1 MRSKYLQKTI
11 LIIVSF
17 SLCGCASRAN
27 NISAT
32 YVPPMKYQ
40 NHTCDQ
46 IRQKLD
52 SVCEKV
58 NILSSVQNA
67 DANSDPVALASGLI
81 SLWLPVMFMSGG
93 SHEKDIAQLKGDII
107 ALEQSAIEKQCT
119 DVLAFIQEQRK
130 IAILTQTSATKSL
143 PADQQN

>member
-1 MRSKYLQKTI
+1 MSSKHLQK
-11 LIIVSF
+11 IIISVGLF
-17 SLCGCASRAN
+17 CLVGCASRAN

-40 NHTCDQ
+40 NHNCYQ
-46 IRQKLD
+46 IKQKLD
-52 SVCEKV
+52 GVCEKV
-58 NILSSVQNA
+58 SILSSIQNA

-107 ALEQSAIEKQCT
+107 ALEQSAIEKQCL
-119 DVLAFIQEQRK
+119 DVLVYIQEQRK
-130 IAILTQTSATKSL
+130 IALSTQSSTKESL
-143 PADQQN
+143 PKE